1 MFAKVKVVLMV
12 MVLIDNSAVGD
23 VNEDWPYSGDSE

>member
-12 MVLIDNSAVGD
+12 MVLIDNSAGD
-23 VNEDWPYSGDSE
+23 VNEDWPYTGDNE